1 MNNVCAR
8 HQPMTKRII
17 WILIWL
23 LPFTVIAQ
31 EEAVTSSGKVVLLFP
46 DSTWKLKKIENVQAS
61 AGDSTQVDSLAIPK
75 PEKVVKQYSDT
86 TFGFKGFLKTQ
97 ELKISALPEYSE
109 GVYEYRAKVNKE
121 GFVKEVITM
130 KRGPNGQ
137 TDQILR
143 NSILRFK
150 FRPDGSIVAPLT
162 EGTFRITVPPIK

>member
-1 MNNVCAR
+1 
-8 HQPMTKRII
+8 MTKRII
-17 WILIWL
+17 CILIWL
-23 LPFTVIAQ
+23 LPVTVLAQ

-46 DSTWKLKKIENVQAS
+46 DSTWKLKKTEIAAI

-97 ELKISALPEYSE
+97 ELKISTLPEYSE

-143 NSILRFK
+143 NAILRFK